1 MVMVNKPLKS
11 PTFNSCENCTCRID
25 NAFGKLSNS
34 EVDLINTHKV
44 CRHYHKG
51 EQIFREGTRA
61 IGLYCVSSG
70 KIKIYKT
77 GDEGRDQIVRLA
89 GRGDIIGYRAVVSN
103 EPYFASAMAL
113 EDTTV
118 CMVPLTDFKQFM
130 TENADFVQAIV
141 QKLSQDLRHAEE
153 RLLRLAQKSVRE
165 RMADTLLLLMD
176 TYGTHGTENLLNI
189 ELSRED
195 IAAMVGTATET
206 AIRLI
211 SDFRTEGIL
220 VTHAKKIGIRNEKA
234 LRAIAG

>member
-1 MVMVNKPLKS
+1 MVSKTIKTPS
-11 PTFNSCENCTCRID
+11 FNSCENCTCRID
-25 NAFGKLSNS
+25 NAFGKLNNA
-34 EVDLINTHKV
+34 EVELINTHKI

-61 IGLYCVSSG
+61 IGLFCISNG
-70 KIKIYKT
+70 KVKIYKT

-118 CMVPLTDFKQFM
+118 CMVPLADFNQFM
-130 TENADFVQAIV
+130 TENADFVRAII

-176 TYGTHGTENLLNI
+176 TYGTHGADCLLNI

-211 SDFRTEGIL
+211 SDFRAEGIL